1 MNVPAPVPPQIPEDD
16 ALDLTLRLVLHLFG
30 RTFETQ
36 ATATWAAPGAVVLL
50 GGRPGG
56 PTLAVPTRWGAR
68 VAGRP
73 RDDGMLEVAAVHRL
87 RDRLRLDLATS
98 RCDEMP
104 GWAARIPR
112 LAAALLPHGAGGASL
127 LAYMDVPDESGILAE
142 GALHGALALALSE
155 IASGITG
162 LDKVAGEGAGS
173 RTGAMALIAA
183 LNGGGDGDVTALA
196 SSLLGRYGYAMM
208 MAARLPSSPLYARFD
223 PGAAGLRLVVISAR
237 PIEAGVAPQRWTPD
251 PSDDDRVAP
260 GFEAT
265 AGRQWATLGSL
276 LTASHQA
283 SRNARGV
290 SDAGARVESDLAVE
304 SAMATGAL
312 GGRATSPATA
322 LVLMP
327 TRSLGDLRAGVAG
340 AFAERALPAPRFLTT
355 GALPPAVTRLES
367 LLLSEVH

>member
-30 RTFETQ
+30 RTFETE

-183 LNGGGDGDVTALA
+183 LNGAAPRRDLRPAHRGG
-196 SSLLGRYGYAMM
+196 
-208 MAARLPSSPLYARFD
+208 
-223 PGAAGLRLVVISAR
+223 
-237 PIEAGVAPQRWTPD
+237 
-251 PSDDDRVAP
+251 
-260 GFEAT
+260 
-265 AGRQWATLGSL
+265 
-276 LTASHQA
+276 
-283 SRNARGV
+283 
-290 SDAGARVESDLAVE
+290 
-304 SAMATGAL
+304 
-312 GGRATSPATA
+312 GGATA
-322 LVLMP
+322 LDP
-327 TRSLGDLRAGVAG
+327 GSLRRRPGGPRVRGDR
-340 AFAERALPAPRFLTT
+340 R
-355 GALPPAVTRLES
+355 PAVGHPGFAADGLAPSVPQRSGRLGCRGAG
-367 LLLSEVH
+367 